1 MNDVQMLSELEVDTE
16 VEQAENERFRT
27 YTFVDIEKNE
37 QRKFT
42 HMVLSEST
50 IVVGGLAVFAIEAEK
65 PRYYTVKSVD
75 DGARRVELTAC
86 KNAYGKIV
94 LLFVLLGLSWLLIDF
109 ITKNIF

>member
-1 MNDVQMLSELEVDTE
+1 MNDVQMLAELEVETE
-16 VEQAENERFRT
+16 EVQAENERFRT

-50 IVVGGLAVFAIEAEK
+50 IAVGGLAVFAIETEA

-75 DGARRVELTAC
+75 DGARRVELVAS
-86 KNAYGKIV
+86 KNAYGKIA
-94 LLFVLLGLSWLLIDF
+94 LLFLLLGLSWLLIDF